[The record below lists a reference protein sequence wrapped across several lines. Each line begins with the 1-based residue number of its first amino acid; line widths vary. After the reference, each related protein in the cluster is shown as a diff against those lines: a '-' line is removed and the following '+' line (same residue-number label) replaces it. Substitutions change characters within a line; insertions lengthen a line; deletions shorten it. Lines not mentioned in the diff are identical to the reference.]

1 MNQVHIHL
9 LITHLPIF
17 GSLLGL
23 IVLLYAKAC
32 KNTTTEGAAYLV
44 MILAAVGGVIA
55 YLTGEGA
62 EHVARNIDGIS
73 KHSIH
78 EHEEAGEFA
87 FICILL
93 MGISSIV
100 SWYLNSLQ
108 SKFAKLSSMVVLAIG
123 LLCFI
128 ATARAGFLG
137 GQIRHPEMNSA
148 QCNAMQLERQ
158 EEEHD

>member
-1 MNQVHIHL
+1 MNQVHVHL

-23 IVLLYAKAC
+23 VVLIYAKTT
-32 KNTTTEGAAYLV
+32 KNNNTERAAYLF
-44 MILAAVGGVIA
+44 MLLAAIGGIIA

-62 EHVARNIDGIS
+62 EHVARKINGIS

-87 FICILL
+87 FISILL
-93 MGISSIV
+93 MGVSSIV
-100 SWYLNSLQ
+100 SWYLNVTQ
-108 SKFAKLSSMVVLAIG
+108 SRLAKLSSTLVIAIG
-123 LLCFI
+123 VFCFI
-128 ATARAGFLG
+128 ATARAGYLG
-137 GQIRHPEMNSA
+137 GQIRHPETNSIQA
-148 QCNAMQLERQ
+148 EALPQEKL